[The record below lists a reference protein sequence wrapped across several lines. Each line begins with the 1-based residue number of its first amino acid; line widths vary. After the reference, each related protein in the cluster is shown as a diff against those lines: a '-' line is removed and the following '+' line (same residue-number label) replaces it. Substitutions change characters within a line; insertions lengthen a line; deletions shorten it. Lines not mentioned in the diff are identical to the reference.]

1 MKLRKA
7 LRFAIATACVAWFS
21 QLTTPAEASVVIGG
35 TRVIYGA
42 SEPEVTIKLS
52 NEGKRPRWCNRG
64 SMQAT

>member
-35 TRVIYGA
+35 TRVIYARA
-42 SEPEVTIKLS
+42 SRKSRSSCPTR
-52 NEGKRPRWCNRG
+52 GKRQRWCNRG